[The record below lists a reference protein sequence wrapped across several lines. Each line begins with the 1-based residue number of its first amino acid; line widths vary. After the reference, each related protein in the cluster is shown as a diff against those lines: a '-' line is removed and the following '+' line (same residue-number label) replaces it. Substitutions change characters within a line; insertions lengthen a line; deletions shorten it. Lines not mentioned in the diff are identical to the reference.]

1 MSAAATK
8 MQFIHAGQALLQTGW
23 ANDVRLGMA
32 DGKIASVE
40 AGVSAQSGDERHA
53 VIISGMPNLH
63 SHAFQYGMAGLAEK
77 RGPSA
82 DSFWSWREIMYKFAL
97 TMSPEQAEV
106 VALRLYVDMLEAGFT
121 RVGEFHYLHHDRD
134 GTPYANLSE
143 MADRI
148 VAAAKAAGIGLTLL
162 PVFYA
167 HSGFGGAVPNEGQ
180 RRFINNP
187 ERFARLIEGCKQ
199 ALAGFD
205 GAVLGVAPT
214 ACAP

>member
-1 MSAAATK
+1 MSVATPELR
-8 MQFIHAGQALLQTGW
+8 FIHADQVLLDDGW
-23 ANDVRLGMA
+23 AENVRIG
-32 DGKIASVE
+32 IARGEISSLEMDKAAE
-40 AGVSAQSGDERHA
+40 AGDERHA
-53 VIISGMPNLH
+53 AIVAGIPNLH

-97 TMSPEQAEV
+97 TMSPEQAEA

-148 VAAAKAAGIGLTLL
+148 IAAAKAAGIGLTLL

-167 HSGFGGAVPNEGQ
+167 HSGFGGSAPMKASAVSSTIWTGL
-180 RRFINNP
+180 R
-187 ERFARLIEGCKQ
+187 G
-199 ALAGFD
+199 
-205 GAVLGVAPT
+205 
-214 ACAP
+214 